1 MNKIRKYIINYY
13 IRINY
18 PKRISIAMKVAFKN
32 INGSNFYYIFFFLHF
47 KYTLKK
53 YNNKAI

>member
-32 INGSNFYYIFFFLHF
+32 INGSNFYYIIFILHF